1 MLGPML
7 RSSARLLGVS
17 SLALALS
24 ACHAEPTQ
32 PKTFTDEREPCSD
45 HNPLRNLY
53 FGDLHVHT
61 AYSFDAYINEVRVE
75 PAQAYAFAR
84 GEPVELPDPAGG
96 TQTRVID
103 RPLDFAAVTDH
114 GEYLGEVA
122 ACVDPSSPAWSS
134 DLCVGLREGDQAV
147 LVQWG
152 LGLGSSSP
160 IRPEGV
166 CGSADCPDYLDGAWT
181 RTQQAAEAAY
191 DRSAACE
198 FTSFVAYEWSGA
210 SMLSN
215 LHRNVVFRTAA
226 VPDLPITHFE
236 DPSFW
241 DLWNS
246 LDRECIAGLA
256 NCDVLAIPHNTNWS
270 NGNMFIAE
278 YPEGR
283 SAASWAALR
292 AKLEPLIEI
301 YQHKGDSECMNGLSG
316 VLGAPDEACEFEK
329 LRTGEFTDCGAGT
342 GMQGMING
350 GCISR
355 LDFFRGILGEGLR
368 EHERLGVN
376 PYKLGAMASTDTHNG
391 TPGAVEEF
399 SFVGHFGNTE
409 GGPHERLTGEIPG
422 GPNNSPGGLIAVWAE
437 ENSRNSIFAAMK
449 RRETYGTS
457 GPRIAVRLFAGWDLP
472 ADLCSDPALVER
484 GYALGVP
491 MGSDL
496 PARPDQST
504 AIGPSLVI
512 SAFKDPGTADQ
523 PGRDLERAQ
532 IIKGW
537 LDTEGELHEQVY
549 EVAGEPSTAT
559 VELETCTPEGVGAS
573 SLCTVWVDPDFDPE
587 QRAWYYLRVLE
598 LPTCRWSTRDCNTLS
613 AAGEALPDSCIEKP
627 TTVQERA
634 WSSPIWFET

>member
-1 MLGPML
+1 ML
-7 RSSARLLGVS
+7 RLPTRLLGV
-17 SLALALS
+17 ALLLV
-24 ACHAEPTQ
+24 ACQTEPAA

-45 HNPLRNLY
+45 NNPLRNLY

-84 GEPVELPDPAGG
+84 GESVELPDGSG
-96 TQTRVID
+96 MTTQTRIID

-122 ACVDPSSPAWSS
+122 ACVDPDSAAWSS
-134 DLCVGLREGDQAV
+134 ELCVGLREGDPAV

-160 IRPEGV
+160 VRPTGV
-166 CGSADCPDYLDGAWT
+166 CDSADCPGYLGGAWT

-191 DRSAACE
+191 DRSSACE

-210 SMLSN
+210 SLLSN
-215 LHRNVVFRTAA
+215 LHRNVVFRTSA
-226 VPDLPITHFE
+226 VPALPITHFE
-236 DPSFW
+236 EPSFW
-241 DLWNS
+241 GLWDA
-246 LDRECIAGLA
+246 LDRECIAGLG

-283 SAASWAALR
+283 SEAEWAALR
-292 AKLEPLIEI
+292 AELEPLLEL

-316 VLGAPDEACEFEK
+316 VLGSPDEACEFEK
-329 LRTGEFTDCGAGT
+329 LRTGDFSDCGDGT
-342 GMQGMING
+342 GMQGMVNG
-350 GCISR
+350 GCVSR
-355 LDFFRGILGEGLR
+355 LDCFRGILGEGLR
-368 EHERLGVN
+368 EQARLGIN

-399 SFVGHFGNTE
+399 AFVGHFGDAE
-409 GGPHERLTGEIPG
+409 GGPTQRLTGAVPG

-437 ENSRNSIFAAMK
+437 ENSRDAIFRAMK

-457 GPRIAVRLFAGWDLP
+457 GPRMALRLFGGWDLP
-472 ADLCSDPALVER
+472 LDLCQDPALVEQ

-491 MGSDL
+491 MGGDL
-496 PARPDQST
+496 PEASSD
-504 AIGPSLVI
+504 AAGPRFVV
-512 SAFKDPGTADQ
+512 SAFKDPGTAEQ

-537 LDTEGELHEQVY
+537 LDAQGELHVQVY
-549 EVAGEPSTAT
+549 EVAGAPSDASVDLDTCA
-559 VELETCTPEGVGAS
+559 VEGTGAG
-573 SLCTVWVDPDFDPE
+573 SLCTVWQDPDFDPA
-587 QRAWYYLRVLE
+587 QSAWYYLRVLE
-598 LPTCRWSTRDCNTLS
+598 LPSCRWSTRDCNLLS
-613 AAGEALPDSCIEKP
+613 AAGEPLPDACAEKP
-627 TTVQERA
+627 KTIQERA
-634 WSSPIWFET
+634 WSSPIWYSP